1 MKNDLKSNLRGRLS
15 PELIT
20 YVPSSFDVLGSDG
33 ETGGSSTDYVAYVF
47 AHDDQSF
54 GENGDEAIIKCGSF
68 TEGTDVSVDLGFE
81 PQWLMYK
88 CSSSSDNWYIIDSMR
103 GVKVGI
109 QGRSTNGYS
118 DYLFPNATNAEGT
131 SGGLFFRELTVPR
144 SSA

>member
-1 MKNDLKSNLRGRLS
+1 MLNSTGAANANFNGDISS
-15 PELIT
+15 VT
-20 YVPSSFDVLGSDG
+20 SSSFNVSSYTDVNAS
-33 ETGGSSTDYVAYVF
+33 GGTFVAYLF

-118 DYLFPNATNAEGT
+118 DYLFPNATNAEGAG
-131 SGGLFFRELTVPR
+131 S
-144 SSA
+144 